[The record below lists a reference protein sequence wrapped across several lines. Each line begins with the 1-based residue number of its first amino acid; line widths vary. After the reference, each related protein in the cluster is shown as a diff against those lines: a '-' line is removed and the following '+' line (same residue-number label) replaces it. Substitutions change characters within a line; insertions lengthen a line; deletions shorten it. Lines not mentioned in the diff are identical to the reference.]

1 MSGLK
6 RILTDKNTVTIIG
19 VIVAIIVLYV
29 GYNAKVN
36 AAVQPEVYAYAKET
50 ISPGTKITENMVG
63 ETKIPPSM
71 IPGEPIKE
79 KGQIVGKYV
88 VNDTVVPKGSLFY
101 ARSITDKNGLV
112 DSIIY
117 DKQEGYTLFY
127 MSVSTETTYGN
138 SIYPGN
144 YIDLYLKATNKI
156 SDENDLNKTGKD
168 RMMYGKLISNIK
180 VLAVLDSAGRN
191 VFANLDDIKAPSQMI
206 FAVPDEYYIVLS
218 KAKNLRGYDTTLIPV
233 PTDESLKEEQGEIAV
248 SSQELVDWI
257 NSVTIWTETTG

>member
-29 GYNAKVN
+29 GYTAKVN
-36 AAVQPEVYAYAKET
+36 AAISPETYPYATKT
-50 ISPGTKITENMVG
+50 ISPGVKITDSMVG
-63 ETKIPPSM
+63 TIQVPPSM
-71 IPGEPIKE
+71 IKGSPIKD
-79 KGQIVGKYV
+79 KKDIVGKYV
-88 VNDTVVPKGSLFY
+88 MNDSIIPEGSLFY
-101 ARSITDKNGLV
+101 GRLV
-112 DSIIY
+112 AEKADLADAIIQ
-117 DKQEGYTLFY
+117 DLQDGETLFY
-127 MSVSTETTYGN
+127 MPVTTETTYGN

-156 SDENDLNKTGKD
+156 SDNNDLNKTGVD

-180 VLAVLDSAGRN
+180 VLAVLDSSGAN
-191 VFANLDDIKAPSQMI
+191 VFANMDNIKAPSQMI
-206 FAVPDEYYIVLS
+206 FAVPTEYYVILS

-233 PTDESLKEEQGEIAV
+233 PTNESLKEEQGEVAV

-257 NSVTIWTETTG
+257 NSVTIWTETTN